1 MALCAVVATSAL
13 FHAFDVTYVARMGLA
28 ATYFGV
34 LQRVTK
40 ARRGATTLGRL
51 LKWQVSNERVT
62 TRDLDFMGHLNNAKY
77 SRKAD
82 FSRGRLM
89 FEMGLYHAAQELG
102 AGFVVGSISQRFRR
116 ELNLGERFDI
126 WVRISGWDDRSFYIE
141 HVFMKRRAVTTA
153 AAAAARTALKAAN
166 TSKLESVRPTQAST
180 SAAPANDGEPA
191 VASREAIGRAVEY
204 YSNVLRSAPDV
215 EIASVLVMRMHLIPL
230 QPVPAP
236 TPANHGQKPGCV
248 SMPTPADVLARL
260 GCPVP
265 KIMPPPTDTLAW
277 SKSVQDLSARI
288 IAPRSKL

>member
-1 MALCAVVATSAL
+1 MALCAVAATSAL
-13 FHAFDVTYVARMGLA
+13 FHAFDVTYIARMLLGSA
-28 ATYFGV
+28 YFGV
-34 LQRVTK
+34 LHRVTK
-40 ARRGATTLGRL
+40 ARRGPTTLGRL
-51 LKWQVSNERVT
+51 LKWQVSNGRVT
-62 TRDLDFMGHLNNAKY
+62 TRDLDFMGHLNNARY

-82 FSRGRLM
+82 FARGRLM
-89 FEMGLYHAAQELG
+89 LEMGLYHAALELG

-126 WVRISGWDDRSFYIE
+126 WVRISGWDDRSFYVE
-141 HVFMKRRAVTTA
+141 HVFMKRKAITTA
-153 AAAAARTALKAAN
+153 AAAAAHTALKAAN

-180 SAAPANDGEPA
+180 SAAPANDGEPT

-215 EIASVLVMRMHLIPL
+215 EIASVLVMRMHLVRL

-236 TPANHGQKPGCV
+236 TPANHGRKPGSV

-277 SKSVQDLSARI
+277 TKSVQDLSARI